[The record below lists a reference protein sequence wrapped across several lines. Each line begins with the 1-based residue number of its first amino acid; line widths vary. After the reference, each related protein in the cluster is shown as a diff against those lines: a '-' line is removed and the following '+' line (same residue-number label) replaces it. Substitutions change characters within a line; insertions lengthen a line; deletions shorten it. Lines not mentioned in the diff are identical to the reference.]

1 MFYVNVDYIP
11 QSKDVECSI
20 KTGDDNK
27 IFVACMYTV
36 QRKLSL
42 YVALVKIR
50 TKIIFTLSSFDPW
63 FHLTFC
69 TV

>member
-27 IFVACMYTV
+27 IFVAW
-36 QRKLSL
+36 
-42 YVALVKIR
+42 YVHSATKAFLVRCFGKNKNKNHIY
-50 TKIIFTLSSFDPW
+50 SE
-63 FHLTFC
+63 
-69 TV
+69 